1 MNKVMLLG
9 RMTKDLEL
17 RYSQG
22 GVAFGSFNLAV
33 NRKFKKD
40 GQPDCDFISCKVFGK
55 TAEFMGKYMAK
66 GSQIALEGHIQ
77 TGSYDDKEGV
87 KRYTTDVIASGV
99 YFADSKKPVSNNT
112 STDTYEQVATEI
124 NSDDFDLPF

>member
-1 MNKVMLLG
+1 MG
-9 RMTKDLEL
+9 RLTKDLEL

-33 NRKFKKD
+33 NRKFKKE

-87 KRYTTDVIASGV
+87 KRYTTDVMVDGV
-99 YFADSKKPVSNNT
+99 YFADSKKPVSGDAHEPV
-112 STDTYEQVATEI
+112 SQQQQQP
-124 NSDDFDLPF
+124 SDGFYPIGDDELPF